1 MKCEIKLGSRRTEE
15 WTLTSFYCP
24 HCAAK
29 TVWQAE
35 GGDYPVGPELFCVTC
50 GGPFY
55 SPESPSLEE
64 LEVKERME
72 RARAIRE
79 ADHMPQPSDAISPP
93 RRADHPR
100 S

>member
-35 GGDYPVGPELFCVTC
+35 GGDYPAGPELSV
-50 GGPFY
+50 
-55 SPESPSLEE
+55 
-64 LEVKERME
+64 
-72 RARAIRE
+72 
-79 ADHMPQPSDAISPP
+79 
-93 RRADHPR
+93 RRAEVPFTR
-100 S
+100 PNPPVPKSWK

>member
-35 GGDYPVGPELFCVTC
+35 GGDYPAGSELFCATC
-50 GGPFY
+50 GGSFY

-64 LEVKERME
+64 QEVKERME
-72 RARAIRE
+72 RAMAIRE

-100 S
+100 